1 MSVQK
6 KQGVLSLETQ
16 DVLRSSNK
24 LLSIQ
29 LEAIAKKLEAVQE
42 VANISSNGEVYDF
55 MWKSSW
61 KGCMPSSKFW
71 ISEEQVKYMGAYTRQ
86 KQNPYSNN
94 YITAGQIKKY
104 HWVETIA
111 SNHHKQPINNHKR
124 KILKKFYTCIWS
136 SMNIVYTISS
146 RYISLYIFL
155 MKNNQ

>member
-16 DVLRSSNK
+16 DVLRSSKK

-29 LEAIAKKLEAVQE
+29 LEAIAKKLKAQE
-42 VANISSNGEVYDF
+42 VANISSNGEVYDLCEKAHERDACLPASF
-55 MWKSSW
+55 
-61 KGCMPSSKFW
+61 GL
-71 ISEEQVKYMGAYTRQ
+71 SEEQVNYMGAYTRQ
-86 KQNPYSNN
+86 KQNPYSNS

-124 KILKKFYTCIWS
+124 KILKKF
-136 SMNIVYTISS
+136 
-146 RYISLYIFL
+146 
-155 MKNNQ
+155 

>member
-55 MWKSSW
+55 M
-61 KGCMPSSKFW
+61 
-71 ISEEQVKYMGAYTRQ
+71 
-86 KQNPYSNN
+86 
-94 YITAGQIKKY
+94 
-104 HWVETIA
+104 
-111 SNHHKQPINNHKR
+111 
-124 KILKKFYTCIWS
+124 
-136 SMNIVYTISS
+136 
-146 RYISLYIFL
+146 
-155 MKNNQ
+155 